1 MRFTEGHKSE
11 IQLYI
16 LEKIDRHESGI
27 LQSVVETYGISKNT
41 VVSYINEMVNAG
53 IIERVGKGKY
63 EIKATIHQ
71 YTVDVSVLHAYDS
84 DNVYLEYVSRHVELC
99 NDNAIAIIEY
109 AVSEMVNNVIEHSG
123 ADSLKVIIRKTYLS
137 TTVILIDNG
146 IGIFEKI
153 RDHFGLMTL
162 EDAKCELFKGKV
174 TTDPSNHTGEGIFFS
189 SRLMDK
195 FSIISGGVMFYINKF
210 DVEVVSDI
218 NLMQKSGTCVC
229 MEISNRT
236 NKIASEIFNAY
247 SSADDGFI
255 KTSIPIKNCFDRN
268 PVSRSQARRLCSGLD
283 RFRTAILDFDGV
295 TFAGQGFM
303 HEIFVLYR
311 RNHPELNLEAINM
324 SPDVEMMYLH
334 VVNTKP
340 IVNDV

>member
-1 MRFTEGHKSE
+1 MRFTEEHKSE

-27 LQSVVETYGISKNT
+27 VQSVASTYGISKNT
-41 VVSYINEMVNAG
+41 VVSYINEMVNSG

-63 EIKATIHQ
+63 EIKVATYQ
-71 YTVDVSVLHAYDS
+71 YNIDVSMLSEYDS
-84 DNVYLEYVSRHVELC
+84 DNVYSMYVSKHDELC
-99 NDNAIAIIEY
+99 NDNAIAIMEY

-123 ADSLKVIIRKTYLS
+123 ADSLKLIVRKTYLS
-137 TTVILIDNG
+137 TTIILIDNG
-146 IGIFEKI
+146 VGIFEKI

-195 FSIISGGVMFYINKF
+195 FSIISGGVMFYINRF
-210 DVEVVSDI
+210 DIEVVSDI
-218 NLMQKSGTCVC
+218 NLMTESGTCVC

-236 NKIASEIFNAY
+236 NKQASEIFNAF
-247 SSADDGFI
+247 SNADDGFI
-255 KTSIPIKNCFDRN
+255 RTAIPIKNCFDRN
-268 PVSRSQARRLCSGLD
+268 PVSRSQARRLCNGLD
-283 RFRTAILDFDGV
+283 RFQSAVLDFDGV
-295 TFAGQGFM
+295 SFAGQGFM

-311 RNHPELNLEAINM
+311 KRHPELNLEVTNM

-340 IVNDV
+340 IVHDV